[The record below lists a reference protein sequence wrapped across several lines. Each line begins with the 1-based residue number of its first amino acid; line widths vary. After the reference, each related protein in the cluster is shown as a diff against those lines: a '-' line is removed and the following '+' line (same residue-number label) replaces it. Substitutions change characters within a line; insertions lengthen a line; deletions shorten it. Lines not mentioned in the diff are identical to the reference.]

1 MEEIV
6 QEETRAVTLRSDDLV
21 PTMVSDVRGAKARLQ
36 ELQSFVREVMQ
47 EGEDFGVIPGT
58 TKPVLLKPGAEK
70 LCEIYGLT
78 QRVEVVTRIEDWER
92 PFFHYEIRCDLV
104 SKRSGLVVGS
114 GLGSCN
120 SREARYR
127 WRDAQRICP
136 HCEKPAIIKGREE
149 YGGGWLCFAKRGGCG
164 AKFADD
170 DATIT
175 DQSLGRVENDDVYT
189 LVNTLLK
196 MAKKRAVVD
205 ATISVTRSSGIF
217 TQDEEVI
224 EAAAKARALA
234 EPASRTAGSSKT
246 ATAKTATAKMIT
258 KGQQDLIRAR
268 MHKANVTEAT
278 LHEYLARDLGVEHL
292 ADLPFEAV
300 NSVLA
305 WCEQRGAAA

>member
-149 YGGGWLCFAKRGGCG
+149 YGGGGVCFAKRGGG
-164 AKFADD
+164 G
-170 DATIT
+170 
-175 DQSLGRVENDDVYT
+175 QRG
-189 LVNTLLK
+189 
-196 MAKKRAVVD
+196 
-205 ATISVTRSSGIF
+205 
-217 TQDEEVI
+217 
-224 EAAAKARALA
+224 KAR
-234 EPASRTAGSSKT
+234 R
-246 ATAKTATAKMIT
+246 
-258 KGQQDLIRAR
+258 
-268 MHKANVTEAT
+268 HK
-278 LHEYLARDLGVEHL
+278 RRHL
-292 ADLPFEAV
+292 PHRRVQLPH
-300 NSVLA
+300 
-305 WCEQRGAAA
+305 